1 MGLIPRPQMYMDPNI
16 GLGKIADIRHTE
28 VDSAVAA
35 GVVAAGAAVQMSS
48 RAVTTV
54 SDGKFYGVAVA
65 KDYVDN
71 LDDSPQT
78 SKYKAKQMVPVLRK
92 GTINVAI
99 TADVAEGQP
108 AAVDGTTG
116 NFKPAADADTIVG
129 TFKTA
134 GKFVANDATAG
145 STAQLQINLP

>member
-1 MGLIPRPQMYMDPNI
+1 M
-16 GLGKIADIRHTE
+16 GKIADIRHTE

-35 GVVAAGAAVQMSS
+35 GVVAAGRRSNEFG
-48 RAVTTV
+48 AVTTV

-92 GTINVAI
+92 GPSTLPSRPMLRKANQLLL
-99 TADVAEGQP
+99 TERL
-108 AAVDGTTG
+108 GTSSRPQMLTRLWG
-116 NFKPAADADTIVG
+116 RLRRQVSLLPTTHCGLN
-129 TFKTA
+129 
-134 GKFVANDATAG
+134 
-145 STAQLQINLP
+145 AQLQINLHKEATVDATRISDD